1 MFKNPVHIYVGVLC
15 LVCLSKCQ
23 TSSDIKNFSTE
34 LEISQSS
41 ILQNKNIESTIIVRT
56 NSITREILN
65 DWNSFKILEN
75 EILKLNNNNE
85 LILELSKKDIKEM
98 FQNLEINI
106 PDILDSNH
114 IRSRIKV
121 LETNLCIYHN
131 MTSNYKIDS
140 KYTEQLKNN
149 ILSTYYNLLNQINK
163 THEKS
168 LQIFVNK

>member
-1 MFKNPVHIYVGVLC
+1 MFKNLVHIYVGVLC

-23 TSSDIKNFSTE
+23 TSSDNKNFSTE

-41 ILQNKNIESTIIVRT
+41 IFQNKNIESTIIVRT
-56 NSITREILN
+56 NSITKEILN

-75 EILKLNNNNE
+75 EILKLNNNE
-85 LILELSKKDIKEM
+85 LILELSKKDIKEI

-121 LETNLCIYHN
+121 LETNLCIYYN

-168 LQIFVNK
+168 LQILVNK

>member
-1 MFKNPVHIYVGVLC
+1 MFKNSVHIYVGVLC

-23 TSSDIKNFSTE
+23 TSSDNTKFSTE

-41 ILQNKNIESTIIVRT
+41 ILQNNNTESTIFVRT
-56 NSITREILN
+56 NSITKEILN
-65 DWNSFKILEN
+65 DWNGFKILEN
-75 EILKLNNNNE
+75 EILKLNKNNE
-85 LILELSKKDIKEM
+85 LILELSKKDITEI

-114 IRSRIKV
+114 IRSRIKA
-121 LETNLCIYHN
+121 LETNLCMYHH
-131 MTSNYKIDS
+131 MMSNYKIDL

-149 ILSTYYNLLNQINK
+149 TLLTYYNLLNQINK

-168 LQIFVNK
+168 LQILVNK

>member
-1 MFKNPVHIYVGVLC
+1 MFKNLVHIYVGVLC

-23 TSSDIKNFSTE
+23 TSSDNKNFSTE

-41 ILQNKNIESTIIVRT
+41 IFQNKNIESTIIVRT
-56 NSITREILN
+56 NSITKEILN

-75 EILKLNNNNE
+75 EILKLNNNE
-85 LILELSKKDIKEM
+85 LILELSKKDIKEI

-121 LETNLCIYHN
+121 LETNLCIYYN

-149 ILSTYYNLLNQINK
+149 ILSTYYNLLNQ
-163 THEKS
+163 
-168 LQIFVNK
+168 

>member
-1 MFKNPVHIYVGVLC
+1 MFKNLVHIYVGVLC

-23 TSSDIKNFSTE
+23 TSSDNKNFSTE

-41 ILQNKNIESTIIVRT
+41 IFQNKNIESTIIVRT
-56 NSITREILN
+56 NSITKEILN

-75 EILKLNNNNE
+75 EILKLNNNE
-85 LILELSKKDIKEM
+85 LILELSKKDIKEI

-121 LETNLCIYHN
+121 LETNLCIYYN

-149 ILSTYYNLLNQINK
+149 ILSTYYNLLN
-163 THEKS
+163 
-168 LQIFVNK
+168 

>member
-1 MFKNPVHIYVGVLC
+1 M
-15 LVCLSKCQ
+15 
-23 TSSDIKNFSTE
+23 
-34 LEISQSS
+34 
-41 ILQNKNIESTIIVRT
+41 
-56 NSITREILN
+56 N
-65 DWNSFKILEN
+65 DWNSFKIVEN
-75 EILKLNNNNE
+75 EILKLNNNE
-85 LILELSKKDIKEM
+85 LILELSKKDIKEI

-121 LETNLCIYHN
+121 LETNLCIYYN

-168 LQIFVNK
+168 LQILVNK

>member
-1 MFKNPVHIYVGVLC
+1 MFKNLVHIYVGVLC

-23 TSSDIKNFSTE
+23 TSSDNKNFSTE

-56 NSITREILN
+56 NSITKEILN

-75 EILKLNNNNE
+75 EILKLNNNE
-85 LILELSKKDIKEM
+85 LILELSKKDIKEI

-121 LETNLCIYHN
+121 LETNLCIYQN

-168 LQIFVNK
+168 LQILVNK

>member
-1 MFKNPVHIYVGVLC
+1 MFKNLVRIYVGVLC

-23 TSSDIKNFSTE
+23 TSSDNKNFSTE

-56 NSITREILN
+56 NSITKEILN
-65 DWNSFKILEN
+65 DWNGFKILEN
-75 EILKLNNNNE
+75 EILKLNNNE

-168 LQIFVNK
+168 LQILVNK

>member
-1 MFKNPVHIYVGVLC
+1 MFKNPLHIYVGLLC
-15 LVCLSKCQ
+15 SVCLSKCQ
-23 TSSDIKNFSTE
+23 TSSDNKNFSTE

-56 NSITREILN
+56 NSTTKEILN

-75 EILKLNNNNE
+75 EILKLNNSE
-85 LILELSKKDIKEM
+85 LILELSKKDIKEI
-98 FQNLEINI
+98 FQNLEIDI
-106 PDILDSNH
+106 PSILDSNH
-114 IRSRIKV
+114 IHSRIKV
-121 LETNLCIYHN
+121 LETNLCIYHD
-131 MTSNYKIDS
+131 MMSNYKIDL